1 MQNSKKKKKEMKN
14 SEFHTQRFSL
24 TRSEVESSHMNS
36 KQVPW

>member
-14 SEFHTQRFSL
+14 SEFHAQRFSL